1 MQRGLE
7 GKQEWSRCREGKL
20 ETQGEGD
27 RKGRGQVWKD
37 RETEEGREDTEDIDR
52 GPDAKED
59 RGREGECRTQMEL
72 TAGEVELFGRKAPQ
86 MLLRWLLG
94 PRPLLSP
101 RGS

>member
-7 GKQEWSRCREGKL
+7 GRQEWGRCREGKL

-27 RKGRGQVWKD
+27 RKGGGRCG
-37 RETEEGREDTEDIDR
+37 ETEEGREDTEDRDR

-59 RGREGECRTQMEL
+59 RGREGEGRTQMEL
-72 TAGEVELFGRKAPQ
+72 TAGEVELIGGKAPQ
-86 MLLRWLLG
+86 MLLRWLLS
-94 PRPLLSP
+94 PRLLLSP